1 MKQDV
6 FVATFVAIAWGYIVL
21 ALGIGAYYG
30 NELFQMA
37 PEWFLSILGII
48 TLGLLGLLFWIY
60 TPVLK
65 DHLFKPIIHGVEQIP
80 HFTAWPF
87 KKIGSIL
94 AAHKAKQQEE
104 AEKKRQEEEERRRQ
118 EEEARRLAEAESK
131 EEKERFTVAEGLLNR
146 LIQKVGLSKPA
157 VQPKEAVAEEKVA
170 VAVKK
175 EAKEK
180 VSAVKEKSIEEYD
193 IFKII
198 LFIAGLIYLSI
209 TVITFSYVFIK
220 DIPLSDIMP
229 SWVLG
234 LILSITLI
242 DVGMLLSII
251 FGNWFKERFLP
262 TPFRRE
268 IYILLFVVSTLSYL
282 LLGDPSVTGAASVY
296 LPISSNSMF
305 MLGMVGVM
313 AVTIATIRKISRRK
327 TEDWGSIEGM
337 NKRLE
342 NINHAL
348 RKIK

>member
-1 MKQDV
+1 
-6 FVATFVAIAWGYIVL
+6 
-21 ALGIGAYYG
+21 
-30 NELFQMA
+30 
-37 PEWFLSILGII
+37 
-48 TLGLLGLLFWIY
+48 LL
-60 TPVLK
+60 
-65 DHLFKPIIHGVEQIP
+65 
-80 HFTAWPF
+80 
-87 KKIGSIL
+87 
-94 AAHKAKQQEE
+94 
-104 AEKKRQEEEERRRQ
+104 KKR
-118 EEEARRLAEAESK
+118 
-131 EEKERFTVAEGLLNR
+131 LL
-146 LIQKVGLSKPA
+146 L
-157 VQPKEAVAEEKVA
+157 
-170 VAVKK
+170 KK

-193 IFKII
+193 IFKAI

-209 TVITFSYVFIK
+209 TTITFSYVFIK
-220 DIPLSDIMP
+220 GIPLSDIMP

-296 LPISSNSMF
+296 LPISNNSMF
-305 MLGMVGVM
+305 VLGVVGVM

-327 TEDWGSIEGM
+327 IEDCGSIEGM

-342 NINHAL
+342 NINQAL